1 MISIS
6 GVLGWLMFCDKAGA
20 NGERPR
26 ITLAATT
33 TLTTSKTPLRHLR
46 RPLLFCMKNP
56 FGHFE
61 RFAGCIEAVASSFF
75 SLEGRKN
82 TDRVVLMSTS
92 VPTQRSR
99 DFQQFFDCFCSA
111 ELLEGLKQKRLGLAP
126 SNASIRDGDAVF
138 QARTIC

>member
-1 MISIS
+1 M
-6 GVLGWLMFCDKAGA
+6 
-20 NGERPR
+20 ERDPGSHSQR
-26 ITLAATT
+26 Q
-33 TLTTSKTPLRHLR
+33 PLSQLR
-46 RPLLFCMKNP
+46 RHRYATCADLFCFARKILLVI
-56 FGHFE
+56 FE
-61 RFAGCIEAVASSFF
+61 RFAGCIEAVASAFF

-82 TDRVVLMSTS
+82 TDRAVLMSTS

-126 SNASIRDGDAVF
+126 SNASIGDGDAVF